1 MALLANLSRSTGCGR
16 WGGGGAG
23 GKVGREERGRLRQ
36 QPWFIELADF
46 QGNGV
51 QSLNHVHLFMT
62 LWTAA
67 HQASLSFTISKSLLI
82 LMSIESVILTLWPI
96 PSSILTLSGQS
107 HFQEAGTTVFL
118 LFDLTSKINELKKKK
133 NVHSVD
139 ASGRAV
145 TE

>member
-1 MALLANLSRSTGCGR
+1 M
-16 WGGGGAG
+16 WVGGGGAG
-23 GKVGREERGRLRQ
+23 VDGKVGREERGRLGQ
-36 QPWFIELADF
+36 QPWFTELADF

-51 QSLNHVHLFMT
+51 QSLSHVHLFMT

-67 HQASLSFTISKSLLI
+67 HQASLSFTISKSLLK
-82 LMSIESVILTLWPI
+82 LMSIESVILTLWPT

-118 LFDLTSKINELKKKK
+118 LFNLTSKIIGLKKKK
-133 NVHSVD
+133 YVHSMD
-139 ASGRAV
+139 ASGGAI